1 MILERLLRTLRLLL
15 RILRLLR
22 TPRLTDPTIPTTH
35 TTPGTESSEAVLVS
49 LSLSLTHQVRTASAH
64 ARVSRQHD
72 RRGRKGSAARRHS
85 QALDRQKGL
94 SGPERDGMG
103 YAPAKLAPGM
113 AHLRRARAWAETK
126 VLCGCSVQS
135 HQHTLP
141 ARSSARQCS
150 ARRGRGRKEMQ
161 LTTARVVQGGRGSV
175 MDASRLVPSPTSWV
189 RRGRQR
195 GSGASKHASQQRSDR
210 GRFGLTSQNQRTVA
224 PEQNRSQ
231 VHARGY
237 LWTSGAPA
245 GTPCQPWA
253 DPVLPKPSAHTQ
265 RTQV

>member
-1 MILERLLRTLRLLL
+1 M
-15 RILRLLR
+15 
-22 TPRLTDPTIPTTH
+22 H
-35 TTPGTESSEAVLVS
+35 
-49 LSLSLTHQVRTASAH
+49 AS
-64 ARVSRQHD
+64 RVSTIAEAERAAQPD
-72 RRGRKGSAARRHS
+72 GTRRLSAAAHGR
-85 QALDRQKGL
+85 RQKGL

-175 MDASRLVPSPTSWV
+175 MAASRLVPSPTSWV

-265 RTQV
+265 RSQV